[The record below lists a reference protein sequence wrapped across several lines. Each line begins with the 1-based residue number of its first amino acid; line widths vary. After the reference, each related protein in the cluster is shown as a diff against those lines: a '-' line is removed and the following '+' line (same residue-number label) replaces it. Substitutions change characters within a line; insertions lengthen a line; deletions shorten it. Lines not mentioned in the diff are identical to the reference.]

1 MERDRGEGRRQRNH
15 RSPLNI
21 LKRMEK
27 INYFAY
33 IGGGGA
39 NQNTLNHKKQLNY
52 SLAAAGVGA
61 GAGAAGPLDT
71 EAAAAA
77 LAFLI
82 SWFTGFSR
90 VKGRKVRPPMKGTNT
105 SGTLTPSLVWEK
117 KGGGGGGGGER

>member
-1 MERDRGEGRRQRNH
+1 MRPIKTH
-15 RSPLNI
+15 TTHCHT
-21 LKRMEK
+21 
-27 INYFAY
+27 A
-33 IGGGGA
+33 
-39 NQNTLNHKKQLNY
+39 KQQTNSNY
-52 SLAAAGVGA
+52 SLVA
-61 GAGAAGPLDT
+61 AGAALDT

-117 KGGGGGGGGER
+117 KGGGWGGWRGEVKK